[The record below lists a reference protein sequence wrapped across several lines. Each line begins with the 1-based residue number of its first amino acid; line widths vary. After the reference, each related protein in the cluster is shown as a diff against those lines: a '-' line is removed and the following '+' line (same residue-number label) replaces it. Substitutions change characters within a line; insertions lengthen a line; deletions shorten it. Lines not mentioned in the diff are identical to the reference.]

1 MQTHLQHE
9 LEKLKVT
16 LMKMFAYTEKSLEK
30 SVQSL
35 LHRDDVLAQEVLGE
49 DKDINR
55 LEVEIEEQILN
66 ILALWQ
72 PVARDLRFVTGCSRV
87 ANDLERIGDQATNIA
102 ERAILLNQ
110 KPRLSFM
117 NVVHS
122 LSDVVTGMFR
132 NVITAFSIRDYDL
145 ALWVCQE
152 DTKADEL
159 NIQIIRQLID
169 YMANESIVIERS
181 VHTIITANS
190 LERVGDLAT
199 NIGEEVIFIAK
210 GINVKHCHSFDA
222 NCQEDQ

>member
-1 MQTHLQHE
+1 METHLQHE

>member
-199 NIGEEVIFIAK
+199 NIGEEVIFIAN